1 MAFVMKNMAYWKAKN
16 GNSPLN
22 KISGVGSKNKSDSK
36 SFDIDYDEI
45 KKDGSNN
52 YSDPTDPKSPTY
64 KPNHPGSDF
73 VKPATKKVNGGYET
87 GLAARI
93 SVDNPEHAKGASGRI
108 AALNND
114 HDVDDNGVPQTG
126 AAEYYKKTGKKP
138 KK

>member
-73 VKPATKKVNGGYET
+73 VKPSKKKQVALSEHEDKKGTMITGGNESEVKADLEDRIEFLQSDIDDGNT
-87 GLAARI
+87 DPKVKSQLAKLKKR
-93 SVDNPEHAKGASGRI
+93 
-108 AALNND
+108 LNN
-114 HDVDDNGVPQTG
+114 
-126 AAEYYKKTGKKP
+126 
-138 KK
+138 